1 MPTAG
6 RPDDARARASDR
18 DPDRAGAKSAN
29 RSAKRSS
36 DRRERATTRE
46 PDRSDRQSRQ
56 ETAPAEGKRETRRR
70 TPGLTAREAAAH
82 AALHVQ
88 GFTGRQPEGV
98 TSLEHDEGGWR
109 VGIEVVETHRIP
121 DSTDVLAEYQVEVD
135 EEGELLSY
143 HRDRRY
149 YRSRPEESGS

>member
-1 MPTAG
+1 VPADG
-6 RPDDARARASDR
+6 RPDNARGRASDR
-18 DPDRAGAKSAN
+18 DPDRVGA
-29 RSAKRSS
+29 RSAKRST

-46 PDRSDRQSRQ
+46 PDRSDRSDRQSRH
-56 ETAPAEGKRETRRR
+56 ETAPAEEKRKTRRR
-70 TPGLTAREAAAH
+70 TPGLTAREAATH
-82 AALHVQ
+82 AALHVK
-88 GFTGRQPEGV
+88 GLTGRQPEGV